1 LGQEYILLTG
11 LALLYFLTLLIHLS
25 SIDDY
30 WRGNNCSE
38 KVHIHHTIS
47 HVREET
53 YLAFMDH
60 KKTLEQ
66 EVGKKSVLKTKCHQK
81 KFTSKQKDKI
91 SEE

>member
-1 LGQEYILLTG
+1 
-11 LALLYFLTLLIHLS
+11 
-25 SIDDY
+25 
-30 WRGNNCSE
+30 
-38 KVHIHHTIS
+38 
-47 HVREET
+47 
-53 YLAFMDH
+53 MDH